1 MDSCDS
7 SANKKLIG
15 AFVQLLKEKQ
25 YALITISDICRKA
38 GVSRMAFYRGF
49 SSKEEIAEKFICSIA
64 EKLHK
69 KLASVKEFNIK
80 NYFSE
85 LFAEIGKYG
94 ELIVSSAKSN
104 IDSIILAV
112 LDKRMSLTFGKSR
125 DKACAYRGH
134 FMSGAVFNV
143 LFNWI
148 LNGQKE
154 SPEEMAD
161 ICCGIVHSI

>member
-1 MDSCDS
+1 MSCYDSL
-7 SANKKLIG
+7 ANKKLIQ
-15 AFVQLLKEKQ
+15 AFVQLMEEKK
-25 YALITISDICRKA
+25 YSLITISDICRKA

-49 SSKEEIAEKFICSIA
+49 SSKEGIAEKFIGGIA
-64 EKLHK
+64 EKLHE
-69 KLASVKEFNIK
+69 KLASAKEFNIK

-85 LFAEIGKYG
+85 LFGEIGKYG

-104 IDSIILAV
+104 IDSIILRT
-112 LDKRMSLTFGKSR
+112 LDSQMSVTFNKTKDEARG
-125 DKACAYRGH
+125 YRGH
-134 FMSGAVFNV
+134 FMAGAVFNV

-161 ICCGIVHSI
+161 ICCSIVYSI